1 MTMSKNKKLSNLTY
15 CRADIGGEK
24 IQVQA
29 AGALVSDKKKV
40 RGWKILCHSIK
51 SINVAFRMCTTIW
64 KTLK

>member
-29 AGALVSDKKKV
+29 AGALVSDKKRYADEKFSV
-40 RGWKILCHSIK
+40 T
-51 SINVAFRMCTTIW
+51 A
-64 KTLK
+64 